1 MRPPRAVS
9 RSRFNLWRHEVRTLI
24 WRVLF
29 KLRPKGVSALITVRN
44 PVLIRHSKRIVDLAI
59 KNRLPSM
66 YEGSYYVEA
75 GGLMSYS
82 ANSAD
87 RYRRAACTWTRSSK
101 AQPADLPVEQP
112 TKFEFV
118 INLKMAKQI
127 GLTIPTNVLA
137 RADKVIK

>member
-1 MRPPRAVS
+1 LLLRSMRPPRAVS
-9 RSRFNLWRHEVRTLI
+9 RSRFNPWRHEVRTLI
-24 WRVLF
+24 CRVHF

-66 YEGSYYVEA
+66 YEGSHYVEA

-87 RYRRAACTWTRSSK
+87 
-101 AQPADLPVEQP
+101 
-112 TKFEFV
+112 
-118 INLKMAKQI
+118 
-127 GLTIPTNVLA
+127 
-137 RADKVIK
+137 